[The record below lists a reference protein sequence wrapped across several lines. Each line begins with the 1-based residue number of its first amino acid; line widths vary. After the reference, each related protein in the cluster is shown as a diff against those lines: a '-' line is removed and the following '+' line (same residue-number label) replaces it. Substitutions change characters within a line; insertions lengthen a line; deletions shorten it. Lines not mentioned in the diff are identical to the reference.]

1 MTEHPNGKVR
11 SIDFLTP
18 EQLQR
23 KREVDRKSQRQAR
36 ERNRAYISELEQ
48 KVREFETRIQGLE
61 HEFSAFVARCQ
72 CKGGTKVEH
81 VTPPEDPQWE
91 TTVQEILAASEA
103 DTQSVVSGKEGWV
116 DKGWGVDQAQWNS
129 FANGLGMF
137 CSTTCCVRILLNVL
151 FRSLLMA
158 AHI

>member
-1 MTEHPNGKVR
+1 MTEQANGKVR

-72 CKGGTKVEH
+72 CKGGTKVSH
-81 VTPPEDPQWE
+81 VTTPDDPQWE
-91 TTVQEILAASEA
+91 TTVQDLLTASETECQA
-103 DTQSVVSGKEGWV
+103 TNEREQWQERGC
-116 DKGWGVDQAQWNS
+116 GVDQAQWNS
-129 FANGLGMF
+129 FSNGLGMI
-137 CSTTCCVRILLNVL
+137 SARLEVG
-151 FRSLLMA
+151 
-158 AHI
+158 